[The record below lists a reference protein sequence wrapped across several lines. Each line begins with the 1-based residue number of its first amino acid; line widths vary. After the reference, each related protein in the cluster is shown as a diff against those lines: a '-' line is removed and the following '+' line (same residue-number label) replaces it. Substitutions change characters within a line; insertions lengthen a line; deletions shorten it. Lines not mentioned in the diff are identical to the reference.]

1 MKIFIKTSIFFL
13 IIISNYANWKF
24 KKIWDARIVLTS
36 LVANTKNKMRQDQK
50 KAMSLN
56 IPVSFL
62 SVANHL
68 EKRKASTGISNLY
81 RQKNWP
87 TNGGRFNTKPSG
99 YAIAKVVSCCSDGA
113 RAHFWRPKNTSAE
126 SRAIRSCGF

>member
-1 MKIFIKTSIFFL
+1 MENFIKTSIFCL
-13 IIISNYANWKF
+13 TRIRNYDNWKF
-24 KKIWDARIVLTS
+24 KKIWDARIMLTS
-36 LVANTKNKMRQDQK
+36 LMANTKNKMRQDQQ
-50 KAMSLN
+50 KATSLN
-56 IPVSFL
+56 IPGSFL

-68 EKRKASTGISNLY
+68 EKRQASTVMSNLY
-81 RQKNWP
+81 RQKNWS
-87 TNGGRFNTKPSG
+87 TNGGRFNTKLSG